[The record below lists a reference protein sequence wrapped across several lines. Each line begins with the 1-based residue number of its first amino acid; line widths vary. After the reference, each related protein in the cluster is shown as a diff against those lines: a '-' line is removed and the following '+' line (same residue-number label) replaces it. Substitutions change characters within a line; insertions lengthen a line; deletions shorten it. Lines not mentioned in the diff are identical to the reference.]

1 MTTRNADTDAAII
14 VDEVLS
20 FVFDLKSLQP
30 LPMSLLIVSEVL
42 HLNPEQCFFQCI
54 PLTDDC
60 VTEGCEWMKL
70 AKHKPCIT
78 MSTMMPSAS
87 AATRYHAQCAQDLIE
102 LLGCRSCRRNAAG
115 AATWECRRRAAWDN
129 WTAARYS
136 LLLCALLG
144 CVGCTRYSRKH
155 KSCTNPSG
163 TLRELMENHCVTS
176 DRTELPARSFLD

>member
-102 LLGCRSCRRNAAG
+102 LLGVDHAVAKLQEQLRGSVG
-115 AATWECRRRAAWDN
+115 VEQ
-129 WTAARYS
+129 
-136 LLLCALLG
+136 LG
-144 CVGCTRYSRKH
+144 IIGQ
-155 KSCTNPSG
+155 
-163 TLRELMENHCVTS
+163 LRDIAFCS
-176 DRTELPARSFLD
+176 ARS